1 MFTLTSEIKIDGIKN
16 IIKPTAIK
24 WKRSVTDY
32 SDTATITL
40 PAIAMLKS
48 NGQENY
54 KRVETGLQFREGM
67 KVLIKCGYD
76 KNNQTR
82 FQGFIRRI
90 NPKVPLELECEGY
103 TYQLRKKQNINKSY
117 RAGTTLKDILKDV
130 VEGTDITL
138 SKLIPDITIE
148 SPLTFEK
155 KKATEILDWLKEK
168 LLQTVYFNLNELYVG
183 LREAELKK
191 NITLRLGWNVAE
203 SNELKFNN
211 NRELAQVRISLA
223 QKGKNGSIETATP
236 VDTKD
241 KNVKQIRLPVRI
253 DKATLKRIEEEQR
266 KKMLNR
272 GYEGAITAFLIPY
285 AEPGMAVT
293 IEDNKYPQRTG
304 KYFVESVEGEFGS
317 GGGRQKI
324 NIASTL

>member
-1 MFTLTSEIKIDGIKN
+1 MFTLTSEIKIEGIKN

-32 SDTATITL
+32 CDTATITL
-40 PAIAMLKS
+40 PAIAMLIS
-48 NGQENY
+48 NGEENY

-76 KNNQTR
+76 KDNSVR

-117 RAGTTLKDILKDV
+117 KAGKKLRAILEDL

-138 SKLIPDITIE
+138 SRLIPDVTIE
-148 SPLTFEK
+148 SSLTFEK
-155 KKATEILDWLKEK
+155 KKATEVLDWLKEK
-168 LLQTVYFNLNELYVG
+168 LLLTVYFNLNELYVG

-223 QKGKNGSIETATP
+223 QKAKNGKTETATP
-236 VDTKD
+236 VDPKD

-253 DKATLKRIEEEQR
+253 DKASLKKIEEEQR

-272 GYEGAITAFLIPY
+272 GYEGAVTAFLIPY
-285 AEPGMAVT
+285 AEPGMAVI

-304 KYFVESVEGEFGS
+304 KYFIESVEGEYGS

-324 NIASTL
+324 NISSTL